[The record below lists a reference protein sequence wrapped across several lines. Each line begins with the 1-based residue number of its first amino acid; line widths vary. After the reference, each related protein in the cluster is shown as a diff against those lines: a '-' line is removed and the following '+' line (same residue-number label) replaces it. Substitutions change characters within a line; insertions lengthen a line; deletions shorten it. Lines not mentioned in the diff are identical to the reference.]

1 MLHAAVHRMPKQPG
15 FENSSFS
22 EPFLYICM
30 YIHSTRKISKRC
42 FKGSLVASMFVP
54 PMPSCEK
61 DHLLR
66 VGGDLCA
73 HVCLIMLTSNEQ
85 AQVQTGCVLLVEGF
99 LSEAQES

>member
-1 MLHAAVHRMPKQPG
+1 
-15 FENSSFS
+15 
-22 EPFLYICM
+22 
-30 YIHSTRKISKRC
+30 
-42 FKGSLVASMFVP
+42 MFVP